1 MTRPGRLAAI
11 DWLRGV
17 AVTCMVIWHVT
28 DAWHTPADRDSAG
41 FAAVIFVGGWAAPM
55 FVFLAGL
62 SLVLAAGKHLERGA
76 SRVEAASRLRR
87 RGWQI
92 FILAHVFRLQSF
104 LLDPYAT
111 WDSIFKADIL
121 NVLGLGIVAAG
132 WAWQRA
138 DSGTRRVLFLLV
150 PALVIGLV
158 LTPWAPLW
166 QWPSHLPARLEGYV
180 RISGDNAVFSLFPAV
195 GYVLAGAFV
204 GSSRVIEELRSGSA
218 GWLTRVGAVLSVG
231 PFLWGWLPLPEP
243 VPAWTSPL
251 AVATFRVGVMILLLG
266 LAARLLRAGIGL
278 WAPLITLGQASL
290 FAYWIHVEPVYGV
303 FSAPLHGVLS
313 LGGALAGC
321 AVVLAVT
328 WACSVWWMR
337 AGPDRPWIPV
347 HMAAPRRITPGYP

>member
-1 MTRPGRLAAI
+1 GRFDGRPRDGPPRFGHSLHGDLRLRPVRPCGPRRDRRVPHAAGTGRHSDNHAQPGRRYRRLAMTRPGRLAAI

-204 GSSRVIEELRSGSA
+204 
-218 GWLTRVGAVLSVG
+218 
-231 PFLWGWLPLPEP
+231 
-243 VPAWTSPL
+243 
-251 AVATFRVGVMILLLG
+251 
-266 LAARLLRAGIGL
+266 
-278 WAPLITLGQASL
+278 
-290 FAYWIHVEPVYGV
+290 
-303 FSAPLHGVLS
+303 
-313 LGGALAGC
+313 
-321 AVVLAVT
+321 
-328 WACSVWWMR
+328 
-337 AGPDRPWIPV
+337 
-347 HMAAPRRITPGYP
+347 